1 MELYEEKKRERRR
14 RDFRRMVK
22 RAVARMRLHY
32 RRPGDAGPHG
42 VCGTWEEV
50 FRARS
55 LDGRRRAENPKLC
68 SCHWLG
74 CGNTRAT
81 WGDRTL
87 CEYRQA
93 LAATEQ
99 LIDACLR
106 DDDPGRRRLKRRGPW
121 P

>member
-1 MELYEEKKRERRR
+1 MERYEEKKRERRR
-14 RDFRRMVK
+14 RDFCRMVK
-22 RAVARMRLHY
+22 RAVARMQLRY
-32 RRPGDAGPHG
+32 RRPGDLGPRG
-42 VCGTWEEV
+42 VCRTWDEI
-50 FRARS
+50 FRARHR
-55 LDGRRRAENPKLC
+55 DGRRSAENPKLC

-87 CEYRQA
+87 REYRQA

-99 LIDACLR
+99 LIETSLR
-106 DDDPGRRRLKRRGPW
+106 DDDPGRRRLKRRGLW